1 VASQPAVSHHAPAS
15 TEQRRHPSADSS
27 SAVIHEEIPKV
38 PQKARET
45 IRGRVK
51 VAVRV
56 TVDRSGNVV
65 RDRFEN
71 AGPSRYFNRLAS
83 EAARKWKFTSADGE
97 GSREWLLRFEFG
109 RDGTT
114 VHATR
119 PRS

>member
-1 VASQPAVSHHAPAS
+1 
-15 TEQRRHPSADSS
+15 
-27 SAVIHEEIPKV
+27 VIHEEIPKV
-38 PQKARET
+38 PQSARQT
-45 IRGRVK
+45 IHGHVK

-56 TVDRSGNVV
+56 TVDKSGNVV

-83 EAARKWKFTSADGE
+83 EAARKWKFTADNE

-109 RDGTT
+109 RDGAS

-119 PRS
+119 SRS

>member
-1 VASQPAVSHHAPAS
+1 LPHRASGSA
-15 TEQRRHPSADSS
+15 EQRRHLSANTS
-27 SAVIHEEIPKV
+27 SAVIHEEIPRV
-38 PQKARET
+38 PQRARDT
-45 IRGRVK
+45 IHGRVK

-71 AGPSRYFNRLAS
+71 AGPSKYFNRLAS
-83 EAARKWKFTSADGE
+83 EAARKWKFSSADNE

-114 VHATR
+114 VHAI
-119 PRS
+119 RSRS

>member
-1 VASQPAVSHHAPAS
+1 VAHRAPGPV
-15 TEQRRHPSADSS
+15 EQRRHLATNTS

-38 PQKARET
+38 PQRARET
-45 IRGRVK
+45 IHGRVK

-56 TVDRSGNVV
+56 TVDSSGNVV

-71 AGPSRYFNRLAS
+71 AGPSRYFSRLAS
-83 EAARKWKFTSADGE
+83 EAARKWKFTSADNE

-114 VHATR
+114 VHAIR
-119 PRS
+119 ARS